1 MYEDK
6 KLNQTFE
13 LSDGR
18 KLGFAEFGDLNG
30 SPLFH
35 FMVIQDPDMKF
46 FYMAINQPN

>member
-6 KLNQTFE
+6 KLNQILE

-30 SPLFH
+30 KPFFH
-35 FMVIQDPDMKF
+35 FHGHPDPDMKF
-46 FYMAINQPN
+46 FYMVTNQPN